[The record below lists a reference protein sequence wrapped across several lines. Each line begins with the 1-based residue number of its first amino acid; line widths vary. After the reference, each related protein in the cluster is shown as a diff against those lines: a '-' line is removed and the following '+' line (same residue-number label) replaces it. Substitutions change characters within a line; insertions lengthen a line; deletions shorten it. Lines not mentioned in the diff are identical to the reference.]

1 MRSGAPVVTDGPYPE
16 AQEVLAGFTIVE
28 CESYDRATQIAAR
41 FVDPDDEG
49 QYVDIRP
56 VVDGFEQLDEPVVG

>member
-1 MRSGAPVVTDGPYPE
+1 
-16 AQEVLAGFTIVE
+16 
-28 CESYDRATQIAAR
+28 ATQIAAR